1 MIIKEKLELIFKK
14 TKNGFKYD
22 DSEVVDLK
30 EKVDM
35 CIYWYYRNMVS
46 GKYTIR
52 GLVDKPIEMR
62 NFIEKMAVWYELRY
76 PSYEINRLMPGSGQ
90 EQSIIDD
97 IMFKDNV
104 YLNETLG
111 IDNDAKDLK
120 WSKFYDFNTFFKS
133 LPSEEAYLLT
143 EPTYP
148 NHIYLG
154 ESCYLYLDS
163 YGHIQK
169 SEGLSEYT
177 DQIMED
183 DDIECLHIKDAV
195 KLLNEINIDLDKDSN
210 VMNTI
215 EYVDKRK
222 YQLEKMLDAV
232 MYRII
237 ERGGTR
243 FGPRRGLIFVKEFG
257 RNIDIPMMYGID
269 TTDPGLESFIN
280 EYINAGGNENLI
292 CYEDYFRTSA
302 KSNLDTISISEIIHP
317 NKDEDEKTLIK
328 K

>member
-1 MIIKEKLELIFKK
+1 MIIKEKLMLIFKK
-14 TKNGFKYD
+14 TENGFKYD

-35 CIYWYYRNMVS
+35 FIYWYYRNMVS

-62 NFIEKMAVWYELRY
+62 YFIEKMAVWYELRY
-76 PSYEINRLMPGSGQ
+76 PSYEINRLMPGSDQ
-90 EQSIIDD
+90 EQSKIDD

-111 IDNDAKDLK
+111 VDNDAKDLK

-133 LPSEEAYLLT
+133 LPCEEAYLLT

-148 NHIYLG
+148 KHVYLG

-163 YGHIQK
+163 YGHIQRA
-169 SEGLSEYT
+169 EGLSEYT
-177 DQIMED
+177 DQIMGED
-183 DDIECLHIKDAV
+183 DLECLHIKDAV
-195 KLLNEINIDLDKDSN
+195 KLLNEININLDKDSN

-215 EYVDKRK
+215 EYFDKRC
-222 YQLEKMLDAV
+222 YQLEKTLDAV

-237 ERGGTR
+237 ERGGNR
-243 FGPRRGLIFVKEFG
+243 IGPRRGLLFAKEFG
-257 RNIDIPMMYGID
+257 RNIDIPMMCGID
-269 TTDPGLESFIN
+269 TTDPGLENFIN
-280 EYINAGGNENLI
+280 EYINAGGNENLV
-292 CYEDYFRTSA
+292 CYENYFNRIY
-302 KSNLDTISISEIIHP
+302 KSGLDTISISDIIHP
-317 NKDEDEKTLIK
+317 KKDDDEKTLIK

>member
-1 MIIKEKLELIFKK
+1 MVIKEKLELIFKK

-22 DSEVVDLK
+22 DSEVVNLN

-35 CIYWYYRNMVS
+35 FIYWYYRNMVL
-46 GKYTIR
+46 GKYTMI
-52 GLVDKPIEMR
+52 GMYSKPIEMK

-76 PSYEINRLMPGSGQ
+76 PSYEINRLMPGSDQ
-90 EQSIIDD
+90 ENSKIDD
-97 IMFKDNV
+97 IMFKYNI
-104 YLNETLG
+104 YLNENLG

-154 ESCYLYLDS
+154 KSCYLYLDS
-163 YGHIQK
+163 YGHVQRAK
-169 SEGLSEYT
+169 GLSEYT
-177 DQIMED
+177 GQIIVED
-183 DDIECLHIKDAV
+183 DVEGLHIKDAV
-195 KLLNEINIDLDKDSN
+195 KLLKMTSVNSDN

-237 ERGGTR
+237 ERGGNR
-243 FGPRRGLIFVKEFG
+243 IGPRRGLIFAKEFG

-269 TTDPGLESFIN
+269 TSDPGLENFIN
-280 EYINAGGNENLI
+280 EYINAGGNENLV
-292 CYEDYFRTSA
+292 CYENYFNRIYNSG
-302 KSNLDTISISEIIHP
+302 LDTVSISDIIHP
-317 NKDEDEKTLIK
+317 KKDDDEKILIK

>member
-1 MIIKEKLELIFKK
+1 MIIKEKLMLIFKK

-35 CIYWYYRNMVS
+35 FIYWYYRNMVS

-76 PSYEINRLMPGSGQ
+76 PSYEINRLMPGSDQ
-90 EQSIIDD
+90 ENSKIDD

-111 IDNDAKDLK
+111 VDNDAKDLK

-148 NHIYLG
+148 NHVYLG

-163 YGHIQK
+163 YGYIQK

-177 DQIMED
+177 DQIMGED
-183 DDIECLHIKDAV
+183 DLECLHIKDAV
-195 KLLNEINIDLDKDSN
+195 KLLNGININLDKDSN

-215 EYVDKRK
+215 EYFDKRK

-243 FGPRRGLIFVKEFG
+243 IGPRRGLIFAKEFK

-269 TTDPGLESFIN
+269 TSDPGLENFIN
-280 EYINAGGNENLI
+280 EYINAGGNENLV
-292 CYEDYFRTSA
+292 CYENYFNRIY
-302 KSNLDTISISEIIHP
+302 KSGLNTISISDIIHP
-317 NKDEDEKTLIK
+317 KKGNDEKTLIK

>member
-1 MIIKEKLELIFKK
+1 MIIKEKLMLIFKK
-14 TKNGFKYD
+14 TENGFKYD

-35 CIYWYYRNMVS
+35 FIYWYYRNMVS

-62 NFIEKMAVWYELRY
+62 YFIEKMAVWYELRY
-76 PSYEINRLMPGSGQ
+76 PSYEINRLMPGSDQ
-90 EQSIIDD
+90 EQSKIDD

-111 IDNDAKDLK
+111 VDNDAKDLK

-133 LPSEEAYLLT
+133 LPCEEAHLLT
-143 EPTYP
+143 KPTYP
-148 NHIYLG
+148 NYVYLG
-154 ESCYLYLDS
+154 KSCYLYLDS
-163 YGHIQK
+163 YGYVQRA
-169 SEGLSEYT
+169 ECLSEYT
-177 DQIMED
+177 NQIMEED
-183 DDIECLHIKDAV
+183 DVEGLHVKDV
-195 KLLNEINIDLDKDSN
+195 VPLLNKNNINLDKDSN

-215 EYVDKRK
+215 EYFDKRK

-237 ERGGTR
+237 ERGGNR
-243 FGPRRGLIFVKEFG
+243 IGPRRGLLFAKEFG
-257 RNIDIPMMYGID
+257 RNIDIPMMCGID
-269 TTDPGLESFIN
+269 WSDPGLEDFIN
-280 EYINAGGNENLI
+280 EYINAGGNENLV
-292 CYEDYFRTSA
+292 CYENYFNRIY
-302 KSNLDTISISEIIHP
+302 KSGLDTISISDIIHP
-317 NKDEDEKTLIK
+317 KKDNDEKTLIK

>member
-1 MIIKEKLELIFKK
+1 MVIKEKLELIFKR

-35 CIYWYYRNMVS
+35 FIYWYYKNRVKN
-46 GKYTIR
+46 KYTDI
-52 GLVDKPIEMR
+52 GEYWVPIEMR

-76 PSYEINRLMPGSGQ
+76 PSYEINRLMPSSNQ
-90 EQSIIDD
+90 EQSKIDD
-97 IMFKDNV
+97 IMFKYNI
-104 YLNETLG
+104 YLNENLG

-148 NHIYLG
+148 NRVYLG
-154 ESCYLYLDS
+154 KSCYLYLDS
-163 YGHIQK
+163 YGHVQRA
-169 SEGLSEYT
+169 EGLSEYT

-183 DDIECLHIKDAV
+183 DDLECLHIKDAV
-195 KLLNEINIDLDKDSN
+195 KLLNGININLDKDSN

-215 EYVDKRK
+215 DYVDKRK
-222 YQLEKMLDAV
+222 YQLEKLLDAV

-243 FGPRRGLIFVKEFG
+243 IGPRRGLLFAKEFG

-269 TTDPGLESFIN
+269 TSDPGLENFIN
-280 EYINAGGNENLI
+280 EYINAGGNEKLVG
-292 CYEDYFRTSA
+292 YENYFNSIK
-302 KSNLDTISISEIIHP
+302 KSRLDTISISDIIHP
-317 NKDEDEKTLIK
+317 KKDDDEKTLIK

>member
-1 MIIKEKLELIFKK
+1 MVIKEKLELIFKR

-35 CIYWYYRNMVS
+35 FIYWYYRNMVS
-46 GKYTIR
+46 GKYTMI
-52 GLVDKPIEMR
+52 GMYSKPIEMR

-76 PSYEINRLMPGSGQ
+76 PSYEINRLMPGSDQ
-90 EQSIIDD
+90 ENSKIDD
-97 IMFKDNV
+97 IMFKYNL
-104 YLNETLG
+104 YLNENLG

-133 LPSEEAYLLT
+133 LPCEEAHLLA

-148 NHIYLG
+148 SHVYLG

-163 YGHIQK
+163 YGHVQRA
-169 SEGLSEYT
+169 EGLSEYT
-177 DQIMED
+177 GSIVGED
-183 DDIECLHIKDAV
+183 DVEGLHVKDVA
-195 KLLNEINIDLDKDSN
+195 KLLKMTNLNNNNI
-210 VMNTI
+210 VNTI
-215 EYVDKRK
+215 DYVDKRK

-243 FGPRRGLIFVKEFG
+243 IGPRRGLIFAKEFG
-257 RNIDIPMMYGID
+257 RNIDIPMMCGID
-269 TTDPGLESFIN
+269 TSDPGLENFIN
-280 EYINAGGNENLI
+280 EYINAGGNENLV
-292 CYEDYFRTSA
+292 CYENYFNRIY
-302 KSNLDTISISEIIHP
+302 KSGLNTISISDIVHP
-317 NKDEDEKTLIK
+317 KKENDEKTLIK